1 MKVKRL
7 LLFHSFCVNSIWLCL
22 CPSGVCAYYR
32 IHDLW
37 KAADSNALNESFA
50 AATEAPALAPEA
62 VAGGADAASA
72 TAVKQMVIMNAS
84 LSILVDDP
92 TIAMADIM
100 KMATDMGGFT
110 VNSNSYQ
117 TYTSNGVQ
125 IPAASVT
132 VRVPAEKLNQA
143 LDQIKALTGDPKS
156 FVTSENVS
164 GQDVTQDYTDLQ
176 SRLRN
181 LQEAETELTKMYEKA
196 QDASDVLAIYQQKL
210 QVTEQIEV
218 IKGQMQYFEEAS
230 AKSAITVTIAAKAST
245 QPVTI
250 AGWQPKGVAL
260 DAVRALVNF
269 LKGFVN
275 FLIRFFITVL
285 PILLILGLFIGLP
298 IYLLIRWLVRRKKA
312 KSGQLPPLPTEKK

>member
-7 LLFHSFCVNSIWLCL
+7 LLFSLIFALIL
-22 CPSGVCAYYR
+22 SGCATAKRPAITTEYSTAG
-32 IHDLW
+32 
-37 KAADSNALNESFA
+37 KAADSNTMNESFA
-50 AATEAPALAPEA
+50 AATEAPALSPEA
-62 VAGGADAASA
+62 AASGANAASA
-72 TAVKQMVIMNAS
+72 APIKQMVIMNAS

-92 TIAMADIM
+92 TVAMADIM

-110 VNSNSYQ
+110 VSSNSYQ
-117 TYTSNGVQ
+117 TYAANGNL

-132 VRVPAEKLNQA
+132 IRVPAEKLNVA
-143 LDQIKALTGDPKS
+143 LDTIKALTGDPES
-156 FVTSENVS
+156 FVTSETVS

-181 LQEAETELTKMYEKA
+181 LEEAEVELTKMYEKA

-210 QVTEQIEV
+210 QVSEQIEV
-218 IKGQMQYFEEAS
+218 IKGQMQYYEQAS
-230 AKSAITVTIAAKAST
+230 AKSAISVQIAAKAST

-260 DAVRALVNF
+260 DAVRSLVSF

-285 PILLILGLFIGLP
+285 PIMIILGLVIVLP

-312 KSGQLPPLPTEKK
+312 KRDQLPPLPTEKK